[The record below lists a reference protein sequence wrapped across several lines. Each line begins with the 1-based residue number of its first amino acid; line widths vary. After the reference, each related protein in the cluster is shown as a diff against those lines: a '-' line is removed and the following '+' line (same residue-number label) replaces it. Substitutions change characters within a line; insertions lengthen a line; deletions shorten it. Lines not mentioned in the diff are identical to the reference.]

1 MGTSHHISTYMS
13 HSVVQGTAAAQS
25 QPAAM
30 SNIVSVTVK
39 FQI

>member
-1 MGTSHHISTYMS
+1 MG
-13 HSVVQGTAAAQS
+13 SVVQSKALYAAAAQS